1 MIQRMISMATEQGWV
16 SCVLLHKSGVITY
29 NDDNT
34 LYVKNPEENI
44 LNSSTTQKWE
54 MFEEICLP

>member
-1 MIQRMISMATEQGWV
+1 
-16 SCVLLHKSGVITY
+16 VITY